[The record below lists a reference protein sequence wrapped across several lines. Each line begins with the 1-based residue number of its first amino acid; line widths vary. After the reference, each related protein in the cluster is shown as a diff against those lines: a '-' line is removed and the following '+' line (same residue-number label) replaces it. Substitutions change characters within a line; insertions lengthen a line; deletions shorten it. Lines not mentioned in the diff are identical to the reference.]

1 MKTPIR
7 VVYIRVLEIILF
19 VLLVISTAFL
29 FRFINEELSTRME
42 SLKRETLAYLER
54 QVNGR
59 IYYDSISPSIFMFL
73 EVRNF
78 RISPFDKPDS
88 FILKLRRITIH
99 YNIFKL
105 ILNSDPL
112 TALTEINISNSSLS
126 LDLERDR
133 DIVQRLNNILQSSS
147 SNQET
152 RLYPIKISGS
162 HLALKITY
170 HNGHIDARDIFFQ
183 LDRQGDQYNLDLK
196 NAKIIATFEWGTG
209 QFETIESSIRLK
221 AILKESF
228 EWIDSQLRINSLVS
242 RRAAFKRQTFHVSY
256 RNQILEITKIKDK
269 SPVDLFLHL
278 DNQRRSLTV
287 TFSSQKLAPM
297 DIVSFRGDWKH
308 LNEWLNAEISGSGK
322 VSFELDS
329 GKLTYNSH
337 LSILLDNRHLPGEV
351 HFASMLNG
359 NERYVNIEPLLVKSS
374 IGDLRFD
381 GNIDLRT
388 QLPQGSLVLE
398 EIKILSNLA
407 LDASLRIERNN
418 ETISVHSDELRLGDV
433 EFGSTALDLEPQN
446 GELAFDLTS
455 SVVASDR
462 PNSIRLEGTASM
474 SSDIGLNLHSVL
486 NEVPLREILL
496 LRAARDTPAATKN
509 ASTIVYPLFL
519 PEYYLSADLNL
530 TADFR
535 GFDLQI
541 LSCELATEDY
551 LAKEHPADI
560 SVSGKSG
567 LLNYHKLSGFTSLA
581 FSDDR
586 RETGFST
593 IFNLNGFD
601 YYLTGT
607 HSADSGFSFS
617 GSYGIDGFF
626 KRAVNGF
633 SFGLVTE
640 RLPVPIKDPPI
651 WLSLNLNASKGE
663 KTEWLIASS
672 DSILHNF
679 PIFASREN
687 TLQIAGYVY
696 GSEFTMYKLSYQDEF
711 SSLTGNGRLVFDSL
725 NDFSGRLILNSEDA
739 KETYAVVAAVNG
751 QEIDIR
757 ADFLGLPV
765 SRLYR
770 SSFSGFLKGDVSV
783 QGSIE
788 EPLIIAELELVDGK
802 WITVPLDLSTSLSFR
817 SGVLR
822 VSSFD
827 ADYLNNEIR
836 ASSVRLD
843 LNEGRFSLNS
853 LLTVDLLGSTSM
865 FSLSLEAS
873 IPKERLSLSS
883 HIIWNDLQA
892 VARIRDITVDGKPAP
907 DWQVALQSNDNMI
920 FFDGGPK
927 DSVHGSLSSE
937 LEFTVSLSDPLPVK
951 GNLSGTIVD
960 NTITADFPYIEI
972 DFPLLTV
979 LLGDDVFSFIEGT
992 AAGSLS
998 ISGMITDPD
1007 FFGTLDAT
1015 GVRIGF
1021 FMAPDTS
1028 ELFNTQLVFNE
1039 KQLYYGVVNTKAGTT
1054 DVYSEGTLILS
1065 HWAPQSYDLHFWTTD
1080 PVGLHLIRDFG
1091 KMYADGYAA
1100 GRVRVLGDW
1109 NNTRVEGKLQINYCK
1124 ITLGEEVPEEQEAE
1138 DEITLFVGLDLEA
1151 GKRVEFLWPSINFPV
1166 LRTNATLGSKL
1177 FISYDS
1183 GAVDMSIRGDVELKG
1198 GEVFYFDRS
1207 FYFKT
1212 GIIRFNETIDSFDP
1226 HLSVRAEIRERDE
1239 NDEEVKIFLIVDNE
1253 RLSEFSPRFLSE
1265 PSKSDLEI
1273 IALLGGPIQDQ
1284 FAESGFGY
1292 SALLLSSDFV
1302 SQFGIVRPFEQ
1313 SVRDLLGLDQF
1324 SIRTRLIQN
1333 VVFDRVLG
1341 IENASAEF
1349 KSGSPGSYFNNTTIA
1364 FGKYIGNDLFLE
1376 ALVRFYGGAEFG
1388 LQTDIL
1394 LSIEWPTPFFNLE
1407 WTVSPSLE
1415 GLEDI
1420 LLRNNTLT
1428 FSWLFS
1434 Y

>member
-1 MKTPIR
+1 
-7 VVYIRVLEIILF
+7 
-19 VLLVISTAFL
+19 
-29 FRFINEELSTRME
+29 ME
-42 SLKRETLAYLER
+42 SLKKESLAYLER
-54 QVNGR
+54 QVNGS

-88 FILKLRRITIH
+88 FILKLKRITIH

-112 TALTEINISNSSLS
+112 TALTEINISDSSLS
-126 LDLERDR
+126 LDVERDQQV
-133 DIVQRLNNILQSSS
+133 VQLLNNLLHSFP
-147 SNQET
+147 SNQDT

-162 HLALKITY
+162 RLSLKVTY
-170 HNGHIDARDIFFQ
+170 RNGHFDARDIFFQ
-183 LDRQGDQYNLDLK
+183 LDRRGDQYTLDLK
-196 NAKIIATFEWGTG
+196 NAKIITTFEWARGRV
-209 QFETIESSIRLK
+209 ETIESSIRLK
-221 AILKESF
+221 ANLKESF

-242 RRAAFKRQTFHVSY
+242 RRVAFKRQTFHVSY

-269 SPVDLFLHL
+269 SPIDLFLHL
-278 DNQRRSLTV
+278 NYRDRSLTV

-308 LNEWLNAEISGSGK
+308 LNEWLNAEVSGSGK
-322 VSFELDS
+322 VSFGLDS

-337 LSILLDNRHLPGEV
+337 LSILLDNRHLPGKV
-351 HFASMLNG
+351 HLASIFNG
-359 NERYVNIEPLLVKSS
+359 NERYVYIRPLLVKSS
-374 IGDLRFD
+374 VGELRFD
-381 GNIDLRT
+381 GDVELRT
-388 QLPQGSLVLE
+388 LLPQGSLILE
-398 EIKILSNLA
+398 EMKLLSSLA
-407 LDASLRIERNN
+407 LNATLRIERNN
-418 ETISVHSDELRLGDV
+418 GAISMHSDELRLGNL
-433 EFGSTALDLEPQN
+433 EFGSTALDLDPRG
-446 GELAFDLTS
+446 GEVAFVLTS
-455 SVVASDR
+455 SVVTSDQH
-462 PNSIRLEGTASM
+462 NSIRLEGNAFM
-474 SSDIGLNLHSVL
+474 GNDIRLNLHGALSGI
-486 NEVPLREILL
+486 PLKEIFLM
-496 LRAARDTPAATKN
+496 RAKKDTPSATQGSPSATKDTPAT
-509 ASTIVYPLFL
+509 VYPFFL

-530 TADFR
+530 TTDFQS
-535 GFDLQI
+535 FDLQI
-541 LSCELATEDY
+541 LSCELATADY
-551 LAKEHPADI
+551 LSKEPPLDI
-560 SVSGKSG
+560 SASDKLG
-567 LLNYHKLSGFTSLA
+567 LLNYQRLSGFTSLIY
-581 FSDDR
+581 SEDR
-586 RETGFST
+586 REMGFSS

-601 YYLTGT
+601 YYLSGMF
-607 HSADSGFSFS
+607 SKDSGFSFS

-626 KRAVNGF
+626 KRANNGF

-651 WLSLNLNASKGE
+651 WLSLNLNASKGD

-687 TLQIAGYVY
+687 TLQFAGYVY
-696 GSEFTMYKLSYQDEF
+696 DSEFTMYKIFYQDEF
-711 SSLTGNGRLVFDSL
+711 SSLTGNGRLVFDNL
-725 NDFSGRLILNSEDA
+725 NKFSGQVGLKDENA
-739 KETYAVVAAVNG
+739 KETYTVGVTVNG
-751 QEIDIR
+751 QDIDLT
-757 ADFLGLPV
+757 ADFLRLPV
-765 SRLYR
+765 KRLYR
-770 SSFSGFLKGDVSV
+770 SSVSGFLKGKVSV

-788 EPLIIAELELVDGK
+788 DPLIIAELELEDGK
-802 WITVPLDLSTSLSFR
+802 WITDPLKFSTRLSYI
-817 SGVLR
+817 SGILT
-822 VSSFD
+822 VSSFN
-827 ADYLNNEIR
+827 ADYLKNKIR
-836 ASSVRLD
+836 TSSVQLD
-843 LNEGRFSLNS
+843 LNEGHLSLDS

-865 FSLSLEAS
+865 FTLSLDAS

-883 HIIWNDLQA
+883 HIIWDDLQA

-907 DWQVALQSNDNMI
+907 NWKVSLQSNDNMI
-920 FFDGGPK
+920 FFDGGPQ
-927 DSVHGSLSSE
+927 DSVHGSISSE

-951 GNLSGTIVD
+951 GNVNGAIVD
-960 NTITADFPYIEI
+960 DTITADFPYIEI

-979 LLGDDVFSFIEGT
+979 LLGNDVFTFIEGT

-1015 GVRIGF
+1015 AVRVGF

-1028 ELFNTQLVFNE
+1028 DLFETQLVFNE
-1039 KQLYYGVVNTKAGTT
+1039 KQLYFGVVNTKAGIA
-1054 DVYSEGTLILS
+1054 DIHSEGTLILS
-1065 HWAPQSYDLHFWTTD
+1065 HWGPESYDLHFWTTD

-1091 KMYADGYAA
+1091 KVYADGYAA
-1100 GRVRVLGDW
+1100 GRVRVFGDW

-1124 ITLGEEVPEEQEAE
+1124 ITLGKEVPEEQEAQ
-1138 DEITLFVGLDLEA
+1138 DDITLFLELDLEA

-1166 LRTNATLGSKL
+1166 LRTNAALGSKL
-1177 FISYDS
+1177 SISYDS
-1183 GAVDMSIRGDVELKG
+1183 GAVDMNIRGDVELKG

-1207 FYFKT
+1207 FYFRT
-1212 GIIRFNETIDSFDP
+1212 GMIRFNETIDNFDP

-1253 RLSEFSPRFLSE
+1253 RMSEFSPRFLSE
-1265 PSKSDLEI
+1265 PGKSDIEI
-1273 IALLGGPIQDQ
+1273 IALLGGPIQKQ

-1313 SVRDLLGLDQF
+1313 SVRDVLGLDQF
-1324 SIRTRLIQN
+1324 SIRTRVIQN
-1333 VVFDRVLG
+1333 VVLDRVLG

-1349 KSGSPGSYFNNTTIA
+1349 ESGSPGSYFNNTTIA

-1376 ALVRFYGGAEFG
+1376 ALVRFYVGAELG

-1394 LSIEWPTPFFNLE
+1394 ISIEWPTPFFNLE